1 MRQLADFALSSSARG
16 RDLTQEVVTLW
27 YRAPELLLG
36 GAYDQG
42 VDVWSVGCVFAEMA
56 LGRPLFR
63 GDSEV
68 GQLFSIFQAL
78 GTPHEGSWPGV
89 EQLPFYRDR
98 FPKWETRLL
107 ELLSPRQ
114 GTRMKEWRLRRA
126 WERPYLQ
133 AILQSTFT
141 YSPQQRSSASTILR
155 MIESWRGAV
164 KRTASLTFSIIFH
177 RFSIKFYPFSILFML
192 LRLAAGQEPC
202 CEVLAICRGIQGR
215 PLRLKGELP
224 RRPRVFAET
233 FYKEIM
239 SYIQEFSS

>member
-1 MRQLADFALSSSARG
+1 MRKLADFALSSSARG

-126 WERPYLQ
+126 WE
-133 AILQSTFT
+133 AI
-141 YSPQQRSSASTILR
+141 SPGDLAEHLHLLAAAAELSLDDPENDRELARCCETHRIPHLFYHFSSFFYQIL
-155 MIESWRGAV
+155 S
-164 KRTASLTFSIIFH
+164 F
-177 RFSIKFYPFSILFML
+177 FYPFHAI
-192 LRLAAGQEPC
+192 AACRRSGA
-202 CEVLAICRGIQGR
+202 VL
-215 PLRLKGELP
+215 
-224 RRPRVFAET
+224 
-233 FYKEIM
+233 
-239 SYIQEFSS
+239 